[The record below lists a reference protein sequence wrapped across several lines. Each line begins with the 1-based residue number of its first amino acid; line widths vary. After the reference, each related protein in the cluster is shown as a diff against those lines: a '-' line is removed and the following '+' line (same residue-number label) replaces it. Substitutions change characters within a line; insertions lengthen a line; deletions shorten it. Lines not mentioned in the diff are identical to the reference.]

1 MLQTVVSY
9 AYNFSR
15 VENFFLYI
23 KMDKYFKSE
32 WTDLIPIGYH
42 KLFAFV
48 VNDKGSFPSVS
59 ALVETN
65 GIKHI
70 CKIKGFLKNKLVE
83 LNQNRENLAVL
94 PYETNSGN
102 KLDII
107 YLENNEPICAF
118 QTNGTVSC
126 FGHQIPKIVNLQIF
140 V

>member
-32 WTDLIPIGYH
+32 WTDLIPVGYH
-42 KLFAFV
+42 KLFAFA
-48 VNDKGSFPSVS
+48 VNDKGNYPTVS

-70 CKIKGFLKNKLVE
+70 CTIKGFLKYRLIE
-83 LNQNRENLAVL
+83 LNENRHNMSVS
-94 PYETNSGN
+94 PYETKS
-102 KLDII
+102 
-107 YLENNEPICAF
+107 
-118 QTNGTVSC
+118 
-126 FGHQIPKIVNLQIF
+126 
-140 V
+140 